1 MRRKFCLATW
11 PGGHRTITLRSLFAK
26 SPTTSCKQL
35 QLPRNEKRGVQR
47 GCKRLRRSRAEI
59 IHPTCCPCTVQ
70 RRTQGRVQLRT
81 TSIPRGHQIALR
93 EWLVHK
99 ATTRFKPISI
109 RRRRLAY
116 GKEGSSPYQSSTIKR
131 STKVDRRAPAVAIII
146 EVCQTSFV

>member
-1 MRRKFCLATW
+1 M
-11 PGGHRTITLRSLFAK
+11 GTLRSLFAK

-81 TSIPRGHQIALR
+81 TSIPRSSNCSQRVASAQSNHSIQTDFHPQ
-93 EWLVHK
+93 EK
-99 ATTRFKPISI
+99 TSI
-109 RRRRLAY
+109 R
-116 GKEGSSPYQSSTIKR
+116 
-131 STKVDRRAPAVAIII
+131 
-146 EVCQTSFV
+146 